1 MELDHSLLVD
11 LQTALITLALVT
23 PRVQACMMFL
33 PTFPWRSMS
42 ELLRHSAAIAIT
54 LPATVPTFEFVRH
67 TPPDLMLATVLACKE
82 ALIGAMFGVVLA
94 TPMWLA
100 QSIGSV
106 LDVQRSPIPTQGSG
120 AATSGAAADASA
132 TGTLLL
138 QAVTLVM
145 VQSGLFAALVRILLE
160 SYAFW
165 PAFDLFP
172 PFDPGHFDVV
182 IKRFG
187 EFFWHL
193 VVYGGPVLIPL
204 LLIDLAFAI
213 VGVFTP
219 NLQVSSASSPIKCLV
234 GLFIML
240 VYWPTFSHYLAG
252 DFAHLLDFTTELMQ
266 ATRAAP

>member
-1 MELDHSLLVD
+1 MEFDHSLLVD
-11 LQTALITLALVT
+11 LQNAVITLALVT
-23 PRVQACMMFL
+23 PRVQTCMMFL

-54 LPATVPTFEFVRH
+54 LPAAVPTFEFVQH
-67 TPPDLMLATVLACKE
+67 TPPDLFLATMLACKE
-82 ALIGAMFGVVLA
+82 ALIGVIFGVILA

-120 AATSGAAADASA
+120 AAADSSA
-132 TGTLLL
+132 TGTILL

-165 PAFDLFP
+165 PAFDLLP
-172 PFDPGHFDVV
+172 PFDPGHLDVV
-182 IKRFG
+182 VKRFG

-219 NLQVSSASSPIKCLV
+219 SLQVSFASSPIKCLV
-234 GLFIML
+234 GLFVML

-266 ATRAAP
+266 ATRAAS